1 MSKKKFGSL
10 DSVFETSKVSA
21 SMVVKKYQSNYDY
34 SEINENDREKLV
46 ISEEDIIISTSEI
59 NKGYFKIAKNLY
71 EANQILASYDNTSGK
86 FISWFEGLGLKKTFV
101 YNSIKRYE
109 LFLLTNNEEKVNNL
123 SQKAVELIGSK
134 KVDDTLKV
142 EILNEEGI
150 EKKSDRDLREYISK
164 IISEHSEMN
173 KVEEIEVILSFDKFE
188 KEFLEIED
196 RFKNLKEQFKNG
208 GSKVDLEKIKKINNF
223 LKQI

>member
-208 GSKVDLEKIKKINNF
+208 GSKVDLEKIKKINNL

>member
-164 IISEHSEMN
+164 IISEHSEMD

-208 GSKVDLEKIKKINNF
+208 GSKIDLEKIKKINNL

>member
-208 GSKVDLEKIKKINNF
+208 GSKVNLEKIKKINNL

>member
-1 MSKKKFGSL
+1 MSKKKFVSL

-59 NKGYFKIAKNLY
+59 SKGYFKIAKNLY

-86 FISWFEGLGLKKTFV
+86 FISWFEELGLKKTFV

-164 IISEHSEMN
+164 IISEHSEMD

-208 GSKVDLEKIKKINNF
+208 GSKIDLEKIKKINNL

>member
-34 SEINENDREKLV
+34 SEINENDKEKLV

-164 IISEHSEMN
+164 IISEHSEMD

-208 GSKVDLEKIKKINNF
+208 GSKIDLEKIKKINNL

>member
-164 IISEHSEMN
+164 IISSVTSLIFSGNQKSEN
-173 KVEEIEVILSFDKFE
+173 KSHWEALW
-188 KEFLEIED
+188 
-196 RFKNLKEQFKNG
+196 
-208 GSKVDLEKIKKINNF
+208 
-223 LKQI
+223 

>member
-86 FISWFEGLGLKKTFV
+86 FISW
-101 YNSIKRYE
+101 
-109 LFLLTNNEEKVNNL
+109 
-123 SQKAVELIGSK
+123 
-134 KVDDTLKV
+134 
-142 EILNEEGI
+142 
-150 EKKSDRDLREYISK
+150 LR
-164 IISEHSEMN
+164 
-173 KVEEIEVILSFDKFE
+173 FP
-188 KEFLEIED
+188 
-196 RFKNLKEQFKNG
+196 RPWP
-208 GSKVDLEKIKKINNF
+208 
-223 LKQI
+223 

>member
-86 FISWFEGLGLKKTFV
+86 FISWFEGLGLKKTFI

-208 GSKVDLEKIKKINNF
+208 GSKVDLEKIKKINNL

>member
-59 NKGYFKIAKNLY
+59 SKGYFKIAKNLY

-86 FISWFEGLGLKKTFV
+86 FISWFEELGLKKTFV

-164 IISEHSEMN
+164 IISEHSEMD

-208 GSKVDLEKIKKINNF
+208 GSKIDLEKIKKINNL

>member
-164 IISEHSEMN
+164 IISEHSEMD

-196 RFKNLKEQFKNG
+196 IFKNLKEQFKNG
-208 GSKVDLEKIKKINNF
+208 GSKIDLEKIKKINNL